1 MSIHSPRAVLRGA
14 GSRHPVDAPTSRRPP
29 TTTPTDLDDGRRRA
43 RLGRRARASTS
54 GAFFARAHI
63 VGTNLMGFRTLHYVS
78 GKPVVTVET
87 MRHHH
92 HHHRARV
99 DDDDERPIDRPTER
113 MPSRTSRTNFRRR
126 LNATFGSDAP
136 CVKPGVTAGQLHE
149 KLKSFQLCAYC
160 DRGLRLT
167 RPVGT
172 VPQLARG
179 GIRDGP
185 TGLFYDDAD
194 GREVSYEDA
203 VRAEAAERTRAEPE
217 DETRDEEADAT
228 RAEPDE
234 ALVDET
240 ALTATR
246 CEEVSLL
253 ERALR
258 FWTRGGNVARGV
270 ARAVSGAERLE
281 RERLREH
288 VEALEDARVL
298 VETERDALR
307 DERDALRDE
316 RDALRDERDALRGER
331 DALRDERDA
340 LRGERE
346 SLCAERDESRARNDE
361 VRARNDEL
369 RVQSDEFR
377 GFIDSMYH
385 VVAGVQQSLKAT
397 ADDE

>member
-1 MSIHSPRAVLRGA
+1 M
-14 GSRHPVDAPTSRRPP
+14 
-29 TTTPTDLDDGRRRA
+29 
-43 RLGRRARASTS
+43 
-54 GAFFARAHI
+54 
-63 VGTNLMGFRTLHYVS
+63 
-78 GKPVVTVET
+78 
-87 MRHHH
+87 
-92 HHHRARV
+92 
-99 DDDDERPIDRPTER
+99 
-113 MPSRTSRTNFRRR
+113 
-126 LNATFGSDAP
+126 
-136 CVKPGVTAGQLHE
+136 
-149 KLKSFQLCAYC
+149 
-160 DRGLRLT
+160 T
-167 RPVGT
+167 RPVGG

-179 GIRDGP
+179 GIRYGP

-203 VRAEAAERTRAEPE
+203 VRAEAAEQTRAEPE
-217 DETRDEEADAT
+217 DETRDEPEDAT
-228 RAEPDE
+228 RDEEADETRDEPDE

-240 ALTATR
+240 APTATR
-246 CEEVSLL
+246 RVSLL

-258 FWTRGGNVARGV
+258 LWTRGGNVARGV

-281 RERLREH
+281 RERLCER

-298 VETERDALR
+298 VER
-307 DERDALRDE
+307 E

-346 SLCAERDESRARNDE
+346 TLCAERDESRARNDE

-377 GFIDSMYH
+377 GFIDSVYH

>member
-1 MSIHSPRAVLRGA
+1 M
-14 GSRHPVDAPTSRRPP
+14 
-29 TTTPTDLDDGRRRA
+29 
-43 RLGRRARASTS
+43 
-54 GAFFARAHI
+54 
-63 VGTNLMGFRTLHYVS
+63 
-78 GKPVVTVET
+78 
-87 MRHHH
+87 
-92 HHHRARV
+92 
-99 DDDDERPIDRPTER
+99 
-113 MPSRTSRTNFRRR
+113 
-126 LNATFGSDAP
+126 
-136 CVKPGVTAGQLHE
+136 
-149 KLKSFQLCAYC
+149 
-160 DRGLRLT
+160 T
-167 RPVGT
+167 RPVGG

-179 GIRDGP
+179 GIRYGP

-203 VRAEAAERTRAEPE
+203 VRAEAAEQTRAEAADE
-217 DETRDEEADAT
+217 TCDEEADETRDEEADET
-228 RAEPDE
+228 RDEPDE

-240 ALTATR
+240 APTATR
-246 CEEVSLL
+246 RVSLL

-258 FWTRGGNVARGV
+258 LWTRGGNVARGV

-298 VETERDALR
+298 VER
-307 DERDALRDE
+307 E

-331 DALRDERDA
+331 DALR
-340 LRGERE
+340 GERKT
-346 SLCAERDESRARNDE
+346 LCAERDESRARNDE

-377 GFIDSMYH
+377 GFIDSVYH

>member
-1 MSIHSPRAVLRGA
+1 M
-14 GSRHPVDAPTSRRPP
+14 
-29 TTTPTDLDDGRRRA
+29 
-43 RLGRRARASTS
+43 
-54 GAFFARAHI
+54 
-63 VGTNLMGFRTLHYVS
+63 
-78 GKPVVTVET
+78 
-87 MRHHH
+87 
-92 HHHRARV
+92 
-99 DDDDERPIDRPTER
+99 
-113 MPSRTSRTNFRRR
+113 
-126 LNATFGSDAP
+126 
-136 CVKPGVTAGQLHE
+136 
-149 KLKSFQLCAYC
+149 
-160 DRGLRLT
+160 T
-167 RPVGT
+167 RPVGG

-179 GIRDGP
+179 GIRYGP

-203 VRAEAAERTRAEPE
+203 VRAEAAEQTRAEAA
-217 DETRDEEADAT
+217 DETRDEEADET
-228 RAEPDE
+228 RDEPDE

-240 ALTATR
+240 APTATR
-246 CEEVSLL
+246 RVSLL

-258 FWTRGGNVARGV
+258 LWTRGGNVARGV

-281 RERLREH
+281 RERLCER

-298 VETERDALR
+298 VER
-307 DERDALRDE
+307 ERDALRDE

-331 DALRDERDA
+331 DALRGERDA

-346 SLCAERDESRARNDE
+346 TLCAERDESRARNDE

-377 GFIDSMYH
+377 GFIDSVYH